1 MGYNMIQVAGRPLTQ
16 DSSMDFV
23 GEENVIFRQMLNT
36 PEVFSFPS
44 MQELQFD
51 LTIRKFIMES
61 AREMA
66 ESEAEF
72 TTFEYAR
79 CNDQYWRLTNRGG
92 FQLRANVS
100 PADAISDI
108 YRNSSLYAFEC
119 ATACVIIYYQALL
132 KSIGKRYFD
141 ALFQNLYLYSWH
153 TDPDL
158 QLHTFY
164 SNHYLSGDVV
174 YFNNPDFHPNTP
186 WYRGLN
192 AVVMSDGTFF
202 GHGFGIMTAEEI
214 LEFLDTQ
221 RSPGSNRPAYLANII
236 TRVSPTTLNNLLTM
250 QGGRSVGKIPKL
262 CVHHNLCSISN
273 AQYLFYLSKF
283 YR

>member
-1 MGYNMIQVAGRPLTQ
+1 MIQVAGRPLTQ
-16 DSSMDFV
+16 DSSMDFG
-23 GEENVIFRQMLNT
+23 GEENVVFRQMLNSAELFT
-36 PEVFSFPS
+36 FPS
-44 MQELQFD
+44 MYELQFD

-61 AREMA
+61 AKEME

-79 CNDQYWRLTNRGG
+79 CNDRYWRLTNAGG
-92 FQLRANVS
+92 FQLKANVS
-100 PADAISDI
+100 PADAILDI

-119 ATACVIIYYQALL
+119 ATACVIIYYHALL
-132 KSIGKRYFD
+132 KSIGKNYFD

-174 YFNNPDFHPNTP
+174 YFNNPDFHPNKP
-186 WYRGLN
+186 WFRGLN

-214 LEFLDTQ
+214 IEFLNSE
-221 RSPGSNRPAYLANII
+221 RSPGSRQPAYLSNIV
-236 TRVSPTTLNNLLTM
+236 TRVSPTTLNKLLTM
-250 QGGRSVGKIPKL
+250 QSGRAVGKTPKI

-273 AQYLFYLSKF
+273 TQYQFYLNKF